1 MGIGPWSQA
10 ATGTR
15 NKRIEGACRRSRRG
29 GGPTPSGRTA
39 GRCRGRA
46 EAISELRAVT
56 AASVARWPSDRTN
69 EIRRYKRLCAPEGTV
84 RIARQKARVHGPNSR
99 TFFGRESTARE
110 RRKGFNSLTF
120 FPRDVDGARS
130 VRAHRDF
137 CLDRVDVPAGDLLRH
152 EAFPAGPS
160 DAAEGPHVRM
170 RRGPRRRGADPVPL
184 PVLHVRSDFRRLR
197 CRGGVP
203 PPLGVRMG
211 RAPELRVAGGQVLD
225 LPLPRDHVRRHPVR
239 AQEGGGHPDM
249 STVVRGAPVVVSGR
263 PVPSV
268 EKEVLGGLKAAFGA
282 KLLDGKVLRPG
293 HLAVTID
300 RDDLI
305 PVCTYLQKTIGFEHL
320 SCITAVDWKDRFD
333 CTYHIENYYN
343 GCMVQVTAHIP
354 YDDPKIKS
362 LTGLWNAANYHER
375 EAWDLMGIEFEG
387 HPNLERI
394 LLPQDFK
401 FHPLRKDFAQEV
413 DRQYI
418 TRRKLRGGK

>member
-1 MGIGPWSQA
+1 MSM
-10 ATGTR
+10 
-15 NKRIEGACRRSRRG
+15 
-29 GGPTPSGRTA
+29 
-39 GRCRGRA
+39 
-46 EAISELRAVT
+46 V
-56 AASVARWPSDRTN
+56 
-69 EIRRYKRLCAPEGTV
+69 
-84 RIARQKARVHGPNSR
+84 
-99 TFFGRESTARE
+99 
-110 RRKGFNSLTF
+110 
-120 FPRDVDGARS
+120 
-130 VRAHRDF
+130 VRA
-137 CLDRVDVPAGDLLRH
+137 
-152 EAFPAGPS
+152 
-160 DAAEGPHVRM
+160 
-170 RRGPRRRGADPVPL
+170 
-184 PVLHVRSDFRRLR
+184 
-197 CRGGVP
+197 
-203 PPLGVRMG
+203 
-211 RAPELRVAGGQVLD
+211 
-225 LPLPRDHVRRHPVR
+225 
-239 AQEGGGHPDM
+239 
-249 STVVRGAPVVVSGR
+249 APVVVPGR
-263 PVPSV
+263 PVPLI